1 MTPADLAELVH
12 MHAAYLRRAAE
23 RRATARR
30 LADTDQDR
38 AEMATDEANA
48 ALKSANA
55 LRAILETVPEVFTP
69 DPRQLSILADGGH
82 L

>member
-1 MTPADLAELVH
+1 MTPADLSELVH

-30 LADTDQDR
+30 LADTDMDR
-38 AEMATDEANA
+38 AEMALDEAA
-48 ALKSANA
+48 ASLKSANA
-55 LRAILETVPEVFTP
+55 LRAILATVPEVATP
-69 DPRQLSILADGGH
+69 DPRQLSLIADGGH